1 MTTVREGK
9 GKSLIAFPEEYVA
22 VDLET
27 TGMSAKWDEIIE
39 IGAARF
45 RDGKVVETYQKLV
58 NPGFEIDLFI
68 EGLTGITNEML
79 IDASSIAEVL
89 PGFVSFLGTDTV
101 MVGHN
106 IAGFDSNF
114 LYDAGERIGTPVR
127 NDFVD
132 TMRIARKL
140 HKDWQHHRL
149 SDLREWFG
157 ITDKNAHRALADALA
172 TSQALE
178 VMRGEAIEAFGSV
191 DDFIKAAKRKTAT
204 HGGGKKGFDDI
215 VPTVDAFDEGHPFYG
230 REVVITG
237 TLPGMTRAQAAQEIV
252 NCGGCFSDSL
262 RVKTTN
268 YLVIADYSGCKT
280 IAGKYSGKHE
290 KALKAKAKGSDI
302 EIIDADAFFE
312 LLKI

>member
-45 RDGKVVETYQKLV
+45 RDGKVVETYQELV
-58 NPGFEIDLFI
+58 NPGFEIDPFI

-89 PGFVSFLGTDTV
+89 PGFVSFLGADTV

-140 HKDWQHHRL
+140 HKDW
-149 SDLREWFG
+149 
-157 ITDKNAHRALADALA
+157 
-172 TSQALE
+172 
-178 VMRGEAIEAFGSV
+178 
-191 DDFIKAAKRKTAT
+191 
-204 HGGGKKGFDDI
+204 
-215 VPTVDAFDEGHPFYG
+215 
-230 REVVITG
+230 
-237 TLPGMTRAQAAQEIV
+237 
-252 NCGGCFSDSL
+252 
-262 RVKTTN
+262 
-268 YLVIADYSGCKT
+268 
-280 IAGKYSGKHE
+280 
-290 KALKAKAKGSDI
+290 
-302 EIIDADAFFE
+302 
-312 LLKI
+312 